1 MSDRKSIKE
10 WCDWLR
16 HDLTYRAPELWPNA
30 IEYWLNKTVR
40 DYSLPEEQWVVVEVS
55 TTGDIIRVY
64 SSPEPMDRAAAFR
77 LHRRLAR
84 VSSPV
89 AVKHHCRKVELR
101 NPDDY
106 RRPDPQ

>member
-40 DYSLPEEQWVVVEVS
+40 DYSLPEEQWVVVEVI
-55 TTGDIIRVY
+55 DIANSIRVY
-64 SSPEPMDRAAAFR
+64 SGPEPMDRAAAFR
-77 LHRRLAR
+77 LHRQLSRGASPMAR
-84 VSSPV
+84 
-89 AVKHHCRKVELR
+89 KYHCRKVELG
-101 NPDDY
+101 NPDEH